1 MMTHWKSKIREEIQ
15 KKSIPQICRIEIERI
30 AQVTGYWLPRAL
42 KTGRRSNKTKQNSTQ
57 KRAHEANKTG
67 NNNNKRREFCWRAFD
82 GREFNEVTKGQAN
95 RSEFFLVRSLSSD
108 RLDEPRWRRRPRRRR
123 LRQRG
128 KKLYTLKPLECVRNW
143 RLRRRVEGVRGREED
158 RFCLKEFGAA
168 L

>member
-95 RSEFFLVRSLSSD
+95 RSEFFFRFVRWVQIVGRTSLTKATPSK
-108 RLDEPRWRRRPRRRR
+108 EQRR
-123 LRQRG
+123 RG